1 MLIFSVYFDDFDFP
15 AGHSIGGGVMS
26 MVVGE
31 FPKAT
36 IINDRSFWDLGAEV
50 GTIDDDSR
58 VTVFCIFYIF
68 FDIGANDPIML

>member
-1 MLIFSVYFDDFDFP
+1 
-15 AGHSIGGGVMS
+15 MS